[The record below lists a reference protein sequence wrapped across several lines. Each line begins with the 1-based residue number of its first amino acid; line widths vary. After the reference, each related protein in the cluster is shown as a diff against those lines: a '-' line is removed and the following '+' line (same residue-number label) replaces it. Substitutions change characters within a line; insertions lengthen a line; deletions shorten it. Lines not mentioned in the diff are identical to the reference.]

1 MKLFNVDPDDSRF
14 KIEIDGLEESYY
26 KNEDSYGGIPTYT
39 KENLSETEKYLLK
52 TKQKN
57 NV

>member
-1 MKLFNVDPDDSRF
+1 MKGIIVKKVIGIAFGN
-14 KIEIDGLEESYY
+14 KKESYY
-26 KNEDSYGGIPTYT
+26 KNEDSYVGIPTYT